1 MQITTETGFS
11 CDVDADLLDDWD
23 FMDAAFTVEETE
35 DRTEALKM
43 GRYLVNKMLPKEDAD
58 RLKEHC
64 RSLDGGRLRATR
76 MESEITDIFT
86 KLGID
91 SKN

>member
-1 MQITTETGFS
+1 MQITTDTGFT
-11 CDVDADLLDDWD
+11 CELDADLLDDWE
-23 FMDAAFTVEETE
+23 FMDAAFTVSESEN
-35 DRTEALKM
+35 RTEALNM
-43 GRYLVNKMLPKEDAD
+43 GRYLINHMLPKEDAD

-76 MESEITDIFT
+76 METEITDIFT
-86 KLGID
+86 KMGID